1 MSSADWLDAKIR
13 STESPV
19 SKRRFGTWK
28 PAAVDRT
35 ERMRCIPWV
44 GAVGSGLLLDR
55 KRVICGRQ
63 RAEIAKE
70 GRVIDENGMVD
81 LEADS
86 LIGL

>member
-1 MSSADWLDAKIR
+1 
-13 STESPV
+13 
-19 SKRRFGTWK
+19 
-28 PAAVDRT
+28 
-35 ERMRCIPWV
+35 MRCIPWV

-70 GRVIDENGMVD
+70 GRVNDENGMVD

-86 LIGL
+86 LIGLYNGSCRPPRIYRSPGGKEGPKRVPP